1 MYNTLIRSLLR
12 SFVLFLCLTPPLHLV
27 ISYRLAVYPGFQSFA
42 LSTSIP
48 YCLAHYTALR
58 FSSLQLALL
67 NVCLLFKALC
77 YPGFDLHRLPFRLLA
92 LTVFVAWFGHSS
104 LPYHVFVMLTHV
116 QTLLNQSYRF
126 SWTMVQYVLRIVLRF
141 CLIPLCF
148 TLYPFLAWL
157 FIRVFHSQAHLI
169 YKHEQFIRL

>member
-27 ISYRLAVYPGFQSFA
+27 ISYRLAVYPGF
-42 LSTSIP
+42 IP
-48 YCLAHYTALR
+48 LTYPFIHHLLI
-58 FSSLQLALL
+58 LALL
-67 NVCLLFKALC
+67 VCFTQSVLLSMLFKALR

-92 LTVFVAWFGHSS
+92 LTVFVAWFGHSP

-126 SWTMVQYVLRIVLRF
+126 SWAMVQYVLF
-141 CLIPLCF
+141 
-148 TLYPFLAWL
+148 
-157 FIRVFHSQAHLI
+157 
-169 YKHEQFIRL
+169 